1 MTHQASLPSNDKR
14 EIQCLTCYELFVPQL
29 ELEQYCQR
37 CEDEYTTWY
46 VSNVEMY
53 GDGSDTTE

>member
-1 MTHQASLPSNDKR
+1 MTDNDKR

-29 ELEQYCQR
+29 ELEQYCQK

-53 GDGSDTTE
+53 GEGCDTTE